1 MGRLTGVREHSGEG
15 RVRIVELGDSPGASE
30 HHRVAALFQRI
41 WGEPLMEAGLLRAL
55 AHSGNYVAAAYR
67 GEEMVGASVGFLTAE
82 GELHSHITG
91 VAPEARGAGVGRMLK
106 SHQRAWSMERGIGAV
121 VWTFDP
127 LVRRNAHFNMHV
139 LGAMPTRYLPDFYG
153 MMKDELNDASP
164 SDRLYVVWDLHA
176 SVPPPPGTSG
186 ELIKEG
192 AAVLLAPGEEHP
204 ADVAPAGRLL
214 VSVPEDIEKL
224 RAERPET
231 TALLRFAVRE
241 ALAPAMEA
249 GMRVAGITT
258 DGYYVLEEPE
268 GGTS

>member
-1 MGRLTGVREHSGEG
+1 MGTLVGVREHSGEG
-15 RVRIVELGDSPGASE
+15 RIRIVELGDSPGASE

-67 GEEMVGASVGFLTAE
+67 GEEMVGASAGFLTAG

-91 VAPEARGAGVGRMLK
+91 VVPEARGAGVGRLLK
-106 SHQRAWSMERGIGAV
+106 IHQRDWSLARGIDTV

-127 LVRRNAHFNMHV
+127 LIRRNAHFNMHV

-153 MMKDELNDASP
+153 MMKDELNDAAP

-176 SVPPPPGTSG
+176 PVSPSPGTSG
-186 ELIKEG
+186 ALIEEG
-192 AAVLLAPGEEHP
+192 AVVLLAPGEDRP
-204 ADVAPAGRLL
+204 AGFPPAGRLL
-214 VSVPEDIEKL
+214 VSVPEDVEGL
-224 RAERPET
+224 RAKHPET
-231 TALLRFAVRE
+231 TARLRFAVRE

-249 GMRVAGITT
+249 GMRVTGITT